1 MKPVISRA
9 LALPFA
15 LQVENVSFHYGPK
28 KVLDKVSFDLPVG
41 TFTGLLGLN
50 GAGKTT
56 LFGLLTRLLHS
67 TQGSISVLGNS
78 LATHSGK
85 ALAQTGVVF
94 QQSTLDIDL
103 TVRQNLQYHAAL
115 HGIGRR
121 QAIAAIEQ
129 QLDRFKMLDRLDDKI
144 RTLNIGHRRRVE
156 FARALLH
163 SPKLLLLDEATVGLD
178 IDTRYM
184 INQHI
189 RERCQNQ
196 GMTILW
202 TSHMMDEVEEGDN
215 VILLHQG
222 QLLSQGEIGE
232 IVDQSGYQNLQQLML
247 NLTK

>member
-1 MKPVISRA
+1 MNLVP
-9 LALPFA
+9 A
-15 LQVENVSFHYGPK
+15 LQINNVSFHYGAK
-28 KVLDKVSFDLPVG
+28 KVLDKISFDLPAG
-41 TFTGLLGLN
+41 AFTGLLGLN

-67 TQGSISVLGNS
+67 SQGNISILGNS
-78 LATHSGK
+78 LASHPGK

-115 HGIGRR
+115 HGMGHK
-121 QAIAAIEQ
+121 QANAAIEQ
-129 QLDRFKMLDRLDDKI
+129 QLDRFNMRDRQTDKI
-144 RTLNIGHRRRVE
+144 RTLNMGHRRRVE

-163 SPKLLLLDEATVGLD
+163 EPRLLLLDEATVGLD

-184 INQHI
+184 INQHM
-189 RERCQNQ
+189 RELCQNQ

-202 TSHMMDEVEEGDN
+202 TSHMIDDVEKGDP

-222 QLLSQGEIGE
+222 RLISQGKIGE
-232 IVDQSGYQNLQQLML
+232 MIDRAGHENLQQLML
-247 NLTK
+247 SLTTQGKP